1 MIIRSKKGSKNMLHI
16 VEIPLCKNERNL
28 LSCILVSFGK
38 IQNIQ
43 PENIMYFLHKDTT
56 SLKMYI
62 EYDEELIEFE
72 YVYENYEYKLFVKNL
87 GKINFFR
94 FTQEI
99 IQEIL
104 QKIIFS
110 IECKKFIFLAW
121 NEEKNIWIFY

>member
-1 MIIRSKKGSKNMLHI
+1 MLHI

-28 LSCILVSFGK
+28 LSCILVCFGK
-38 IQNIQ
+38 LRNTQ
-43 PENIMYFLHKDTT
+43 PENIMYFLHKDTK

-62 EYDEELIEFE
+62 EYSQELIEFE
-72 YVYENYEYKLFVKNL
+72 YIYENYEYKLFVKTL

-94 FTQEI
+94 FTEEI

-110 IECKKFIFLAW
+110 IESKKSIFLAW
-121 NEEKNIWIFY
+121 NIKKIFLNFKN

>member
-1 MIIRSKKGSKNMLHI
+1 MLHI

-72 YVYENYEYKLFVKNL
+72 YIYENYEYFMKSSLFYH
-87 GKINFFR
+87 INF
-94 FTQEI
+94 
-99 IQEIL
+99 
-104 QKIIFS
+104 
-110 IECKKFIFLAW
+110 
-121 NEEKNIWIFY
+121 